1 MSNKYIGLIKAA
13 VGSFSG
19 VISYINDVRLDAY
32 SYFSGDEEINSLKK
46 KLESQKIE
54 YKDLFFLKLQ
64 PCHDQK

>member
-46 KLESQKIE
+46 KL
-54 YKDLFFLKLQ
+54 
-64 PCHDQK
+64 